1 MIEFDQDSY
10 RCKFCPENNP
20 AMFDSDELRIK
31 HVNEV
36 HVTTNESQLQCP
48 KCLQFFKNQS
58 SFRKHQ
64 ADHYKGNIILLFSF
78 QIVEAN
84 TCEHSFLVVQIKY
97 GKKLSH
103 PILLHF
109 PFMWIPI
116 TYVHMYEWVSVPQRI
131 TFLIATIES
140 GSITLINWGGGE
152 VTLEILQYFH
162 RNDIS

>member
-10 RCKFCPENNP
+10 KCKFCPENNP

-31 HVNEV
+31 HMNEV
-36 HVTTNESQLQCP
+36 HVPTNETQLQCP

-84 TCEHSFLVVQIKY
+84 TCEHSFLVVQIK
-97 GKKLSH
+97 
-103 PILLHF
+103 
-109 PFMWIPI
+109 
-116 TYVHMYEWVSVPQRI
+116 
-131 TFLIATIES
+131 
-140 GSITLINWGGGE
+140 
-152 VTLEILQYFH
+152 
-162 RNDIS
+162 

>member
-10 RCKFCPENNP
+10 KCKFCPENNP

-31 HVNEV
+31 HMNEV
-36 HVTTNESQLQCP
+36 HVPTNETQLQCP

-103 PILLHF
+103 PLLLHF
-109 PFMWIPI
+109 PFGMSTMQNIRGICESSRKHGFQLLIDI
-116 TYVHMYEWVSVPQRI
+116 T
-131 TFLIATIES
+131 
-140 GSITLINWGGGE
+140 
-152 VTLEILQYFH
+152 
-162 RNDIS
+162 